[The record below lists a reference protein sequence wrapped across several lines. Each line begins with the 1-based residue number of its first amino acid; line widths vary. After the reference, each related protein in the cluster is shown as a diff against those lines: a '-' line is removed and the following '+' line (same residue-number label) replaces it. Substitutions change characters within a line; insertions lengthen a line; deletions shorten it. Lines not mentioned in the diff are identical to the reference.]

1 MNFEKRLISGEFI
14 KRYKRF
20 FVDAKINKGII
31 TAHCPNTGSM
41 MGLLS
46 KGNQVFLSES
56 DNPNRKLKYTLQIIK
71 DKKAF
76 VGVNTHLTNKIV
88 LDALKNNYIKE
99 FKNLDSII
107 QEVKFGNN
115 TRFDFLVSKNNK
127 KSFIEVKNVTL
138 SRKKKLAEFPDA
150 VTSRGLKHINELLK
164 AEKKGYEIYLMYIIQ
179 RDDCSLFKIAK
190 DIDVMYYN
198 LLKKAV
204 KKKLNIICYDCKF
217 SAKGIKLNH
226 KIKFKI

>member
-1 MNFEKRLISGEFI
+1 
-14 KRYKRF
+14 
-20 FVDAKINKGII
+20 
-31 TAHCPNTGSM
+31 M

-56 DNPNRKLKYTLQIIK
+56 DNPKRKLKYTLQIIK

-198 LLKKAV
+198 LLKKLL
-204 KKKLNIICYDCKF
+204 KKTKYYL
-217 SAKGIKLNH
+217 L
-226 KIKFKI
+226 